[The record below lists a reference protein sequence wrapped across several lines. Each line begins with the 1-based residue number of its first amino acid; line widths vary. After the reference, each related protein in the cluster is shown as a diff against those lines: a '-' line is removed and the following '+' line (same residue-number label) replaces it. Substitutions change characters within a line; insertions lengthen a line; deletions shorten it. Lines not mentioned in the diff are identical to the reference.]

1 MLQWLLS
8 LEIGNDPIVACR
20 LMNIFRRKG
29 LKIGTLTLASQA
41 DRYSLMA
48 LVESPETEAEHI
60 FNYLRCTADVHH
72 VEYFRHH
79 ASADASFVFIDGA
92 ADTSSAAQVLETFPG
107 ARLLFAGQGKYLLEV
122 PADSGKPRA
131 NLAESG
137 FMTFAR
143 VRSTREAPQ
152 AVPAAC

>member
-1 MLQWLLS
+1 MKWLVS
-8 LEIGNDPIVACR
+8 LETENDPIVACR

-41 DRYSLMA
+41 AGYSLMA
-48 LVESPETEAEHI
+48 LVESPEAEAEHI
-60 FNYLRCTADVHH
+60 FNFLRCTAGVHH
-72 VEYFRHH
+72 VEYFRHQPT
-79 ASADASFVFIDGA
+79 ADASFIFIDGA
-92 ADTSSAAQVLETFPG
+92 EDASSATQVLEAFPG

-131 NLAESG
+131 NLADSG

-143 VRSTREAPQ
+143 VRSTRQTPQ
-152 AVPAAC
+152 AVSAIAS